1 MNRGQVICLT
11 VTALSYLLLEKLND
25 NKTGVAF
32 DVRHMV
38 ITIIILSPGFCSGFV
53 SEVQFHILSA
63 IKSPFLVIDSHAFL
77 KCYRYFVTAAKFL
90 LHIQVIGLRIRPAC

>member
-1 MNRGQVICLT
+1 M
-11 VTALSYLLLEKLND
+11 TAPSYLLLENLND

-38 ITIIILSPGFCSGFV
+38 ITLIILSPGFCYGFV

-63 IKSPFLVIDSHAFL
+63 IKSPFFG
-77 KCYRYFVTAAKFL
+77 Y
-90 LHIQVIGLRIRPAC
+90 